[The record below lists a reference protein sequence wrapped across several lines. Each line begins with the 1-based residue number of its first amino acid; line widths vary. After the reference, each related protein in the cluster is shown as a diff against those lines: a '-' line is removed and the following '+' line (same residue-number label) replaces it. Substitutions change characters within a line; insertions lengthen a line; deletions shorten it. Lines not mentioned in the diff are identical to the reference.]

1 MIATIFDDLYRINKE
16 VNRFLYGGE
25 TTRNTYWPETNIY
38 ENENEYV
45 ILAKTP
51 GVEKEDISISIK
63 DNSVKISGEKKI
75 NYDDELNYH
84 LQERKNGKFERNFL
98 LNEKID
104 AEKTSAEIK
113 NGLLLVKINKKPET
127 KPVKIDIK

>member
-1 MIATIFDDLYRINKE
+1 LQQYLMIYTGSIKKWTDFYMGVKRQK
-16 VNRFLYGGE
+16 
-25 TTRNTYWPETNIY
+25 NTYWPETNIY

-45 ILAKTP
+45 ILVKTP
-51 GVEKEDISISIK
+51 GLEKEDISISIK
-63 DNSVKISGEKKI
+63 DNSIKISGEKKI
-75 NYDDELNYH
+75 NFNDELNYH

-98 LNEKID
+98 LNEKVD